1 MDSLVKIWGAPAAEE
16 IYVLAGWRQWAD
28 AGSISSGLPQY
39 LIEENDAQP
48 IGEIRRDGFY
58 LFQTPGTHHLLRPEI
73 KLVDGHRVSLRKP
86 RNDFFYT
93 ESNGKGLVI
102 FLGEEPHLSIERYA
116 AAFLDGVEALG
127 ARRVIAVSGVY
138 GMMPYSRDREVSC
151 IYSLPRLKQE
161 LKEYAVKFSNYE
173 GGATVGACIADQ
185 AEGRGIEFIDFYA
198 FVPAY
203 DFTQFTTEIQGI
215 RIEYDFRAWYE
226 LMRRINHMTGLGL
239 DLSELEHRSY
249 ELNESIE
256 NEVRELDRRMGEFDV
271 VDFLRQVDEEYEER
285 PFMPMEDL
293 WERELGDIL
302 DDFDE

>member
-16 IYVLAGWRQWAD
+16 VYVLAGWRQWAD
-28 AGSISSGLPQY
+28 AGSISSGLPHY
-39 LIEENDAQP
+39 LIEAHNAQP

-73 KLVDGHRVSLRKP
+73 KLEEGRRVSLRKP
-86 RNDFFYT
+86 RNDFYYT

-127 ARRVIAVSGVY
+127 ARRVVAVNGVY

-161 LKEYAVKFSNYE
+161 LEEYAVKFSNYE

-185 AEGRGIEFIDFYA
+185 AESRGIEFIDFYA

-215 RIEYDFRAWYE
+215 RIEHDFRAWYE
-226 LMRRINHMTGLGL
+226 LMRRINHMFGLGL
-239 DLSELEHRSY
+239 DLSELERRSY

-256 NEVRELDRRMGEFDV
+256 DEVRELDRRMGGVDV
-271 VDFLRQVDEEYEER
+271 VSFLKQVDEDYEER
-285 PFMPMEDL
+285 SFMPMDDI
-293 WERELGDIL
+293 WEEELGDIL

>member
-1 MDSLVKIWGAPAAEE
+1 MDSLVKIWGTPAAEE

-28 AGSISSGLPQY
+28 AGSISSGLPQF
-39 LIEENDAQP
+39 LIEESNAQP

-73 KLVDGHRVSLRKP
+73 KLKDGHRVSLRKP
-86 RNDFFYT
+86 RNDFFYI

-161 LKEYAVKFSNYE
+161 LQEYAVKFSNYE

-256 NEVRELDRRMGEFDV
+256 NEVRELDRRMGKFDV
-271 VDFLRQVDEEYEER
+271 VDFLRQIDEEYEER

>member
-1 MDSLVKIWGAPAAEE
+1 MDSLVKIWGTPAAEE

-39 LIEENDAQP
+39 LIEERGAQP

-73 KLVDGHRVSLRKP
+73 KLEEGHRVSLRKP
-86 RNDFFYT
+86 SNDFFYT

-102 FLGEEPHLSIERYA
+102 FLGEEPHLNIERYA

-127 ARRVIAVSGVY
+127 ARRVVAVSGVY

-151 IYSLPRLKQE
+151 IYSLPRLKEE

-185 AEGRGIEFIDFYA
+185 AEARGIEFIDFYA

-226 LMRRINHMTGLGL
+226 IMRRVNHMFGLGL
-239 DLSELEHRSY
+239 DLSELERRSY

-256 NEVRELDRRMGEFDV
+256 NEVHELDRRMADFDV
-271 VDFLRQVDEEYEER
+271 VDFLSQLDEAFEEKS
-285 PFMPMEDL
+285 FMPMEDL